1 MKFEVGDVLVDVEG
15 YPYGTT
21 SSVVVLKVEEQNEGS
36 GMYHIKYEEGIY
48 MWRSA
53 DIVEHDFRKA
63 PVGTVA
69 WLIHELS
76 NHDPTDSV
84 SICQWNTIGWKVD
97 VKDVEII
104 NKFGEG
110 AVTLW

>member
-1 MKFEVGDVLVDVEG
+1 MKFKVGDFLVDAGNDPTDKLMSATVIDFIDNDTGKYYRLQYHQGFDDWLEAEEVE
-15 YPYGTT
+15 
-21 SSVVVLKVEEQNEGS
+21 
-36 GMYHIKYEEGIY
+36 YEWE
-48 MWRSA
+48 
-53 DIVEHDFRKA
+53 KA
-63 PVGTVA
+63 PIGSVG

-76 NHDPTDSV
+76 KHDPTDSV
-84 SICQWNTIGWKVD
+84 SICQWNTNGWKVD

>member
-15 YPYGTT
+15 YPDGTT
-21 SSVVVLKVEEQNEGS
+21 SSVVVLKVVEQNEGS
-36 GMYHIKYEEGIY
+36 GMYHLKYEEGIY

-76 NHDPTDSV
+76 KYDPLEKVFYLDDCCWERITDVVGKASGGV
-84 SICQWNTIGWKVD
+84 FIC
-97 VKDVEII
+97 
-104 NKFGEG
+104 
-110 AVTLW
+110 

>member
-1 MKFEVGDVLVDVEG
+1 MKFEVGDVLVDAGRDPEEPRMSAEVIKASEEFKQYTIRVANG
-15 YPYGTT
+15 KVFNYP
-21 SSVVVLKVEEQNEGS
+21 
-36 GMYHIKYEEGIY
+36 
-48 MWRSA
+48 SA
-53 DIVEHDFRKA
+53 SAEWIWRKA
-63 PVGTVA
+63 PIGTVA

-76 NHDPTDSV
+76 KHDPTDSV
-84 SICQWNTIGWKVD
+84 SICQWNTNGWKVD

>member
-1 MKFEVGDVLVDVEG
+1 MKFEVGDVLVNVEG
-15 YPYGTT
+15 YPDGTT

-36 GMYHIKYEEGIY
+36 GMYHLKYEEGIY

-69 WLIHELS
+69 WLIQELS
-76 NHDPTDSV
+76 KHDPLDTVYYTDVWDGEKITDVEKMYEGVV
-84 SICQWNTIGWKVD
+84 SIC
-97 VKDVEII
+97 
-104 NKFGEG
+104 
-110 AVTLW
+110 